1 MKTIF
6 DLMDK
11 NINILRDL
19 LPKYT
24 CPYCDYH
31 FLDESEAES
40 AVDEGCPSCRKIID
54 WSDYI
59 D

>member
-1 MKTIF
+1 MESLNTDFEPIEY
-6 DLMDK
+6 
-11 NINILRDL
+11 I
-19 LPKYT
+19 
-24 CPYCDYH
+24 CPWCDYN

-54 WSDYI
+54 WSDYV